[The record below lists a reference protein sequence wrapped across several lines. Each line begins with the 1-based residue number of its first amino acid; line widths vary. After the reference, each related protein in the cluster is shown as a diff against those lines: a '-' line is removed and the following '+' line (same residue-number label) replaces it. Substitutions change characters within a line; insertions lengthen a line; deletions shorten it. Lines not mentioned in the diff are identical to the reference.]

1 MLLVLC
7 DEVVAVV
14 VVVMM
19 AGAAAVR
26 SFCARHM
33 LNACSPSMVAP
44 LARLHARHGRSL
56 DRESLPESCLPQ
68 NSNPRSKCNPC
79 T

>member
-14 VVVMM
+14 VVMM
-19 AGAAAVR
+19 AGAATVR

-33 LNACSPSMVAP
+33 LNACSPAMVA
-44 LARLHARHGRSL
+44 ARSSW
-56 DRESLPESCLPQ
+56 SLPRQRIS
-68 NSNPRSKCNPC
+68 PRKLLA
-79 T
+79 TEQ

>member
-1 MLLVLC
+1 MLLVLS
-7 DEVVAVV
+7 DEAVAV

-33 LNACSPSMVAP
+33 LNACSPGMVAT
-44 LARLHARHGRSL
+44 RSSW
-56 DRESLPESCLPQ
+56 SLPRQ
-68 NSNPRSKCNPC
+68 RIYPRKLLAAEQ
-79 T
+79 

>member
-7 DEVVAVV
+7 DEVVAV

-33 LNACSPSMVAP
+33 LNACSPGMVAP
-44 LARLHARHGRSL
+44 LARLHARHGRSHRQRISPRKL
-56 DRESLPESCLPQ
+56 LAPEQ
-68 NSNPRSKCNPC
+68 
-79 T
+79 